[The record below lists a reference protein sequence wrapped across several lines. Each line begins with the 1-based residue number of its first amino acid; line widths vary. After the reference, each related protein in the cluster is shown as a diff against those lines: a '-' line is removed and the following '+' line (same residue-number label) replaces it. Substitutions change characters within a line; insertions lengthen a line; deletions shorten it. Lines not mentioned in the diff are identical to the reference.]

1 MESSILYPVR
11 DRPLRIAVLGSTRG
25 TDLQAIIDS
34 IRSGELYAEIV
45 CVISNRR
52 SAYILERARMNG
64 IEAVFV
70 DPRGLSREEYDRI
83 VIDELEKRG
92 PIDLIL
98 LIGYMRILSKLFV
111 DRFRWRILNIHPS
124 LLPAFAGGMDLEVHK
139 AVLDY
144 GVKVTGCTLHFVDE
158 DVDTGPILIQK
169 IVDVSDDD
177 TPVTLKAKVQKKE
190 QEALIEAIKIFQ
202 EKIVKIEGRR
212 IKILNCT
219 RSDD

>member
-1 MESSILYPVR
+1 MESNIIYPVKG
-11 DRPLRIAVLGSTRG
+11 RPLRIAVLGSTRG

-52 SAYILERARMNG
+52 DAYILERARMNG
-64 IEAVFV
+64 IEAIFI
-70 DPRGLSREEYDRI
+70 DPKGLSREEYDRI
-83 VIDELEKRG
+83 VVDELEKRK

-98 LIGYMRILSKLFV
+98 LIGYMRILSKFFI

-158 DVDTGPILIQK
+158 GVDTGPIFIQK
-169 IVDVSDDD
+169 VVDVSDDD
-177 TPVTLKAKVQKKE
+177 TPITLKAKVQGKE

-202 EKIVKIEGRR
+202 EKIIKIEGRHV
-212 IKILNCT
+212 KILNY
-219 RSDD
+219 S